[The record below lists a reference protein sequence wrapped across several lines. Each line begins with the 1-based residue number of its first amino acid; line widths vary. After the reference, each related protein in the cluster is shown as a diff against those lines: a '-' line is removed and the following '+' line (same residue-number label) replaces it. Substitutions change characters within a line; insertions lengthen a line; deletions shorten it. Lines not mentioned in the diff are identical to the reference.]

1 MGSLIKWLFG
11 LILLVVVVIV
21 AAVVILPM
29 VIDPNDYKP
38 QIVATAKEK
47 LGRDVAIEQD
57 LGLSVFPWLG
67 IETGGVRIGNA
78 DGFKAASFAEIEKLG
93 LKVKL
98 LPLLSRK
105 IEVDT
110 LVLKGLRLNLE
121 KDAKGRTNWDDLAGA
136 GGKDTG
142 ETKATEAGGEAGA
155 PLALSVQGI
164 QIEDA
169 NVTWDDRQA
178 GQHYELDGVRL
189 VTGALSPGAT
199 VPVDGSVN
207 CSVSANDD
215 VLIGRMAAPLDGVRR
230 VDAALRMS
238 PSEDETWVHDVP
250 FDPATGEVV
259 FAPAL
264 AQVRQ
269 LPSHDLEVRLLAVAA
284 NGSKDIGRYVFHH
297 SR

>member
-105 IEVDT
+105 I
-110 LVLKGLRLNLE
+110 
-121 KDAKGRTNWDDLAGA
+121 
-136 GGKDTG
+136 
-142 ETKATEAGGEAGA
+142 
-155 PLALSVQGI
+155 
-164 QIEDA
+164 
-169 NVTWDDRQA
+169 
-178 GQHYELDGVRL
+178 
-189 VTGALSPGAT
+189 
-199 VPVDGSVN
+199 
-207 CSVSANDD
+207 
-215 VLIGRMAAPLDGVRR
+215 
-230 VDAALRMS
+230 
-238 PSEDETWVHDVP
+238 
-250 FDPATGEVV
+250 
-259 FAPAL
+259 
-264 AQVRQ
+264 
-269 LPSHDLEVRLLAVAA
+269 
-284 NGSKDIGRYVFHH
+284 
-297 SR
+297 